1 MLHLFTRFI
10 LLIVLLGGVA
20 YIFVNYKP
28 SVSGSSE
35 IPIKEETDQLIEECG
50 SGCEQKIRELINQAV
65 ATLSAKPTTQAK
77 AQVKPTTTL
86 APSTQVQYINL
97 NNVGLTTRNDWT
109 DLDGTDFSYD
119 PGTYGNVK
127 EVHWVPRIKTTNGG
141 EASSRLF
148 DVTNGT
154 SVPGSEVSTTN
165 YKSFTEVKSGV
176 LTLSDG
182 KNTFRV
188 QIKSASGY
196 EANFEKGKLKI
207 VIVN

>member
-1 MLHLFTRFI
+1 MLHLLTRFI

-35 IPIKEETDQLIEECG
+35 IPIKKEANQLIEECG
-50 SGCEQKIRELINQAV
+50 SGCEQKIRELVNQAI

-77 AQVKPTTTL
+77 SQVKPSPAP

-97 NNVGLTTRNDWT
+97 NNVGLTTRSDWT

-119 PGTYGNVK
+119 SGTFGNVK
-127 EVHWVPRIKTTNGG
+127 EVRWIPRIKTTEGG
-141 EASSRLF
+141 EASSRLY

-165 YKSFTEVKSGV
+165 KSFTEVESGV
-176 LTLSDG
+176 LTLKGG
-182 KNTFRV
+182 KNTYRV
-188 QIKSASGY
+188 QLKAKSGY
-196 EANFEKGKLKI
+196 ETSFEKGRLKI